1 VFIVT
6 AAQHVLIIE
15 DDRVTALV
23 ISEYL
28 VSHGYRTTVATN
40 GQDGIERFIADRPD
54 LVLCDALLPRVNGFD
69 ACTEMRNTT
78 YGCLVPIV
86 MMSAFYRSHRQA
98 MDQVPDLDVDGFLI
112 KPFDLDILL
121 DRVVALLPQPGA

>member
-1 VFIVT
+1 V
-6 AAQHVLIIE
+6 ADAQHVLIIE

-28 VSHGYRTTVATN
+28 NAHGYRTTVAAH
-40 GQDGIERFIADRPD
+40 GQEGVDRFEQDRPD

-69 ACTEMRNTT
+69 ACTAMRNTT
-78 YGCLVPIV
+78 FGGVVPIV

-98 MDQVPDLDVDGFLI
+98 MDQVPELDVDGFLV

-121 DRVVALLPQPGA
+121 DRVAALLPR

>member
-1 VFIVT
+1 MAT
-6 AAQHVLIIE
+6 EQHVLIIE

-28 VSHGYRTTVATN
+28 SAHGYRTTVASN
-40 GQDGIERFIADRPD
+40 GQEGVERFEEDRPD

-69 ACTEMRNTT
+69 ACTAMRNTT
-78 YGCLVPIV
+78 FGGVVPIV
-86 MMSAFYRSHRQA
+86 MMSAYYRSHRQA
-98 MDQVPDLDVDGFLI
+98 MDQIPELDVDGFLV

-121 DRVVALLPQPGA
+121 DRVAALLPR

>member
-1 VFIVT
+1 V
-6 AAQHVLIIE
+6 ADAQHVLIIE

-28 VSHGYRTTVATN
+28 NAHGYRTTVAAN
-40 GQDGIERFIADRPD
+40 GQEGVDRFEEDRPD

-69 ACTEMRNTT
+69 ACTAMRNTT
-78 YGCLVPIV
+78 FGCVVPIV

-98 MDQVPDLDVDGFLI
+98 MDQVPELDVDGFLV

-121 DRVVALLPQPGA
+121 DRVAALLPR

>member
-1 VFIVT
+1 MGT
-6 AAQHVLIIE
+6 EQHVLIIE

-28 VSHGYRTTVATN
+28 SAHGYRTTVASN
-40 GQDGIERFIADRPD
+40 GQEGVEMFEEDRPD

-69 ACTEMRNTT
+69 ACTAMRNTT
-78 YGCLVPIV
+78 FGGVVPIV

-98 MDQVPDLDVDGFLI
+98 MDQVPELDVDGFLV

-121 DRVVALLPQPGA
+121 DRVAALLPR

>member
-1 VFIVT
+1 VT
-6 AAQHVLIIE
+6 SEQHVLIIE

-28 VSHGYRTTVATN
+28 AAHGYRTTIASN
-40 GQDGIERFIADRPD
+40 GQEGVDRFEADRPD

-69 ACTEMRNTT
+69 ACTAMRNTT
-78 YGCLVPIV
+78 FGCVVPIV

-98 MDQVPDLDVDGFLI
+98 MDQVPELDVDGFLV

-121 DRVVALLPQPGA
+121 DRVAALLPR

>member
-1 VFIVT
+1 MAT
-6 AAQHVLIIE
+6 EQHVLIIE

-28 VSHGYRTTVATN
+28 AAHGYRTTIATN
-40 GQDGIERFIADRPD
+40 GQDGVDSFEADRPD

-69 ACTEMRNTT
+69 ACTAMRNTLF
-78 YGCLVPIV
+78 GGVVPIV

-98 MDQVPDLDVDGFLI
+98 MDQVPELDVDGFLV

-121 DRVVALLPQPGA
+121 DRVAALLPR

>member
-1 VFIVT
+1 MPRMGT
-6 AAQHVLIIE
+6 EQHVLIIE

-28 VSHGYRTTVATN
+28 SAHGYRTTVATN
-40 GQDGIERFIADRPD
+40 GQEGVERFEEDRPD

-69 ACTEMRNTT
+69 ACTAMRNTT
-78 YGCLVPIV
+78 FGGVVPIV
-86 MMSAFYRSHRQA
+86 MMSAYYRSHRQA
-98 MDQVPDLDVDGFLI
+98 MDQVPELDVDGFLV

-121 DRVVALLPQPGA
+121 DRVAALLPR

>member
-1 VFIVT
+1 MT
-6 AAQHVLIIE
+6 TSQHVLIIE

-28 VSHGYRTTVATN
+28 TAHGYRTTVASN
-40 GQDGIERFIADRPD
+40 GEDGVERFVADRPD

-69 ACTEMRNTT
+69 ACHAMRNST
-78 YGCLVPIV
+78 YGGVVPIV

-98 MDQVPDLDVDGFLI
+98 MDQQPELDVDGFLV

-121 DRVVALLPQPGA
+121 DRVVALLHQPNA

>member
-1 VFIVT
+1 MGT
-6 AAQHVLIIE
+6 AQHVLIIE

-28 VSHGYRTTVATN
+28 SAHGYRTTVASN
-40 GQDGIERFIADRPD
+40 GQEGVDRFEEDRPD

-69 ACTEMRNTT
+69 ACTAMRNTT
-78 YGCLVPIV
+78 FGCVVPIV

-98 MDQVPDLDVDGFLI
+98 MDQVPELDVDGFLV

-121 DRVVALLPQPGA
+121 DRVAALLPR

>member
-1 VFIVT
+1 M
-6 AAQHVLIIE
+6 LIIE

-28 VSHGYRTTVATN
+28 SAHGYRTTVAAN
-40 GQDGIERFIADRPD
+40 GQEGVDRFEQDRPD

-69 ACTEMRNTT
+69 ACTAMRNTT
-78 YGCLVPIV
+78 FGCVVPIV

-98 MDQVPDLDVDGFLI
+98 MDQVPELDVDGFLV

-121 DRVVALLPQPGA
+121 DRVAALLPR

>member
-1 VFIVT
+1 MAET
-6 AAQHVLIIE
+6 PQHVLIIE

-28 VSHGYRTTVATN
+28 HAHGYRTTVATN
-40 GQDGIERFIADRPD
+40 GQDGVDHFVADRPD

-69 ACTEMRNTT
+69 ACTAMRNST
-78 YGCLVPIV
+78 YGGLVPIV

-98 MDQVPDLDVDGFLI
+98 MDQVPDLDVDGFLV

-121 DRVVALLPQPGA
+121 DRVAALLPHPGA

>member
-1 VFIVT
+1 MGT
-6 AAQHVLIIE
+6 EQHVLIIE

-28 VSHGYRTTVATN
+28 SAHGYRTTVASN
-40 GQDGIERFIADRPD
+40 GQEGVELFEEDRPD

-69 ACTEMRNTT
+69 ACTAMRNTT
-78 YGCLVPIV
+78 FGGVVPIV

-98 MDQVPDLDVDGFLI
+98 MDQVPELDVDGFLV

-121 DRVVALLPQPGA
+121 DRVAALLPR

>member
-1 VFIVT
+1 VT
-6 AAQHVLIIE
+6 ATQHVLIIE

-28 VSHGYRTTVATN
+28 ASHGYRTTVATN
-40 GQDGIERFIADRPD
+40 GHDGIESFISDRPD

-69 ACTEMRNTT
+69 ACTEMRNST
-78 YGCLVPIV
+78 YGGLVPIV
-86 MMSAFYRSHRQA
+86 MMSAFFRSHRQA
-98 MDQVPDLDVDGFLI
+98 MDQVPGLDVDGFLV

-121 DRVVALLPQPGA
+121 DRVVALLPQPSA

>member
-1 VFIVT
+1 MAT
-6 AAQHVLIIE
+6 EQHVLIIE
-15 DDRVTALV
+15 DDRVTAIV

-28 VSHGYRTTVATN
+28 SAHGYRTTVASN
-40 GQDGIERFIADRPD
+40 GQEGVDSFVSDRPD

-69 ACTEMRNTT
+69 ACTAMRNTT
-78 YGCLVPIV
+78 FGGVVPIV

-98 MDQVPDLDVDGFLI
+98 MDQVPELDVDGFLV

-121 DRVVALLPQPGA
+121 DRVAALLPR

>member
-1 VFIVT
+1 MT
-6 AAQHVLIIE
+6 TTQHVLIIE

-28 VSHGYRTTVATN
+28 TAHGYRTTVASN
-40 GQDGIERFIADRPD
+40 GEDGVERFVADRPD

-69 ACTEMRNTT
+69 ACNAMRNST
-78 YGCLVPIV
+78 YGGVTPIV

-98 MDQVPDLDVDGFLI
+98 MDQQPELDVDGFLV

-121 DRVVALLPQPGA
+121 DRVVALLAQPSA

>member
-1 VFIVT
+1 MT
-6 AAQHVLIIE
+6 TEQHVLIIE

-28 VSHGYRTTVATN
+28 SAHGYRTTVASN
-40 GQDGIERFIADRPD
+40 GQEGVELFEEDRPD

-69 ACTEMRNTT
+69 ACTAMRNTT
-78 YGCLVPIV
+78 FGGVVPIV
-86 MMSAFYRSHRQA
+86 MMSAYYRSHRQA
-98 MDQVPDLDVDGFLI
+98 MDQIPELDVDGFLV

-121 DRVVALLPQPGA
+121 DRVAALLPR

>member
-1 VFIVT
+1 MPRMAT
-6 AAQHVLIIE
+6 AQHVLIIE

-28 VSHGYRTTVATN
+28 SAHGYRTTVASN
-40 GQDGIERFIADRPD
+40 GKEGVERFEEDRPD

-69 ACTEMRNTT
+69 ACTAMRNTT
-78 YGCLVPIV
+78 FGGVVPIV
-86 MMSAFYRSHRQA
+86 MMSAYYRSHRQA
-98 MDQVPDLDVDGFLI
+98 MDQVPELDVDGFLV

-121 DRVVALLPQPGA
+121 DRVAALLPR

>member
-1 VFIVT
+1 VPD
-6 AAQHVLIIE
+6 AQHVLIIE

-28 VSHGYRTTVATN
+28 SAHGYRTTVAAN
-40 GQDGIERFIADRPD
+40 GQEGVDRFEEDRPD

-69 ACTEMRNTT
+69 ACTAMRNTT
-78 YGCLVPIV
+78 FGCVVPIV

-98 MDQVPDLDVDGFLI
+98 MDQVPELDVDGFLV

-121 DRVVALLPQPGA
+121 DRVAALLPR

>member
-1 VFIVT
+1 MG
-6 AAQHVLIIE
+6 AEQHVLIIE

-28 VSHGYRTTVATN
+28 SAHGYRTSVAST
-40 GQDGIERFIADRPD
+40 GKEGVEMFEEDRPD

-69 ACTEMRNTT
+69 ACTAMRNTT
-78 YGCLVPIV
+78 FGGVVPIV
-86 MMSAFYRSHRQA
+86 MMSAYYRSHRQA
-98 MDQVPDLDVDGFLI
+98 MDQIPDLDVDGFLV

-121 DRVVALLPQPGA
+121 DRVAALLPR

>member
-1 VFIVT
+1 MPD
-6 AAQHVLIIE
+6 AQHVLIIE

-28 VSHGYRTTVATN
+28 SAHGYRTTVAAN
-40 GQDGIERFIADRPD
+40 GQEGVDRFEEDRPD

-69 ACTEMRNTT
+69 ACTAMRNTT
-78 YGCLVPIV
+78 FGCVVPIV

-98 MDQVPDLDVDGFLI
+98 MDQVPELDVDGFLV

-121 DRVVALLPQPGA
+121 DRVAALLPR